1 MRLGMLAKTIVLL
14 ICSNAFMNAAWYGH
28 LKFRGA
34 WLPGVI
40 LVSWLIA
47 LPEYALQVPA
57 NRIGAAQFS
66 PTQLK
71 IIQEVIS
78 VSVFVV
84 FAWIYFREM
93 PTWRTVLAFA
103 LIVGA
108 VFSCNRPEPIHPMRR
123 RAQPRWI
130 AYPRETRYNR
140 SSRSFRRFQL
150 IKDSS
155 WRQKDRERFATSRSM
170 LGKWFGTSSSGRGFS
185 RVKAGPWKPTSA
197 GVK

>member
-84 FAWIYFREM
+84 FALIYFREM

-103 LIVGA
+103 LMVGA
-108 VFSCNRPEPIHPMRR
+108 VFLV
-123 RAQPRWI
+123 QPSE
-130 AYPRETRYNR
+130 ANPPNTEEG
-140 SSRSFRRFQL
+140 SA
-150 IKDSS
+150 KVDS
-155 WRQKDRERFATSRSM
+155 
-170 LGKWFGTSSSGRGFS
+170 LPSGNQVQS
-185 RVKAGPWKPTSA
+185 Q
-197 GVK
+197 